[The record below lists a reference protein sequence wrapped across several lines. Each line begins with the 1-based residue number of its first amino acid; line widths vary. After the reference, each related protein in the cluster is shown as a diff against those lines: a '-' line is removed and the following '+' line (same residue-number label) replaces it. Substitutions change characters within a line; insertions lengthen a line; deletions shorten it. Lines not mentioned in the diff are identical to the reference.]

1 MGTVAPDVVAWYCH
15 TRRCVHDTLGGTMK
29 CRYCGN
35 LRDAGI
41 QDNIPVCHVCWFEKG
56 GIKHE

>member
-1 MGTVAPDVVAWYCH
+1 MGTITFHGLAIVCH
-15 TRRCVHDTLGGTMK
+15 TRDTRYDTKGGAMK

-41 QDNIPVCHVCWFEKG
+41 QDNIPVCHACYCKRG
-56 GIKHE
+56 GINE

>member
-1 MGTVAPDVVAWYCH
+1 MGTITFHGLACVCY
-15 TRRCVHDTLGGTMK
+15 TRDRNYDYRGSAMK

-41 QDNIPVCHVCWFEKG
+41 QDNIPVCHVCWFKKG
-56 GIKHE
+56 GVDE

>member
-1 MGTVAPDVVAWYCH
+1 
-15 TRRCVHDTLGGTMK
+15 MK

-56 GIKHE
+56 GVDE

>member
-1 MGTVAPDVVAWYCH
+1 MGTITCDSVDIFLHARH
-15 TRRCVHDTLGGTMK
+15 TSHDTWSGAMK

-41 QDNIPVCHVCWFEKG
+41 QDNIPACHACYCKRG
-56 GIKHE
+56 GVNE

>member
-1 MGTVAPDVVAWYCH
+1 VGTITCDSVDIFLHARH
-15 TRRCVHDTLGGTMK
+15 TSHDTIGGAMK

-41 QDNIPVCHVCWFEKG
+41 QDNIPACHACYCKRG
-56 GIKHE
+56 GVNE

>member
-1 MGTVAPDVVAWYCH
+1 VGTITRDSVDIYCH
-15 TRRCVHDTLGGTMK
+15 VSNAMHDTGGSAMT

-41 QDNIPVCHVCWFEKG
+41 QDNIPACHACYCKRG
-56 GIKHE
+56 GVNE

>member
-1 MGTVAPDVVAWYCH
+1 MGTITLHGLAHVCH
-15 TRRCVHDTLGGTMK
+15 TRSDRYDTIGGAMK

-41 QDNIPVCHVCWFEKG
+41 QDNIPVCHVCWFKKG
-56 GIKHE
+56 GVDE